1 MISLLAAA
9 VMLQTSQLRPDPGI
23 EFAEKADKAMKQPT
37 CTEEFKSFVLGY
49 SLQRA
54 RGIAS
59 ITTDELTRA
68 HLLLCGQ
75 LAAIADD
82 EIGKQILEQASLM
95 KYLDGVQPPNE
106 TARIICVN
114 SIKTA
119 AAKDKYSK
127 GDIGWSFSAGLIA
140 GDLTFY
146 LLSSEIAGP
155 SDALEELIAM
165 TLIKADLLG
174 KLKPGAK
181 LETCA
186 SQMRS
191 LGSLAKTK
199 SKSERIKAP
208 TRTLLDNFLAINP
221 AK

>member
-1 MISLLAAA
+1 
-9 VMLQTSQLRPDPGI
+9 MLQTSQLRPDPGI
-23 EFAEKADKAMKQPT
+23 EFAEKADKAMKLPS
-37 CTEEFKSFVLGY
+37 CTAEFKAFVLGY

-82 EIGKQILEQASLM
+82 EIGKALLEQASLM

-119 AAKDKYSK
+119 AAKEAYSK
-127 GDIGWSFSAGLIA
+127 GDAGWAYSAGLIA

-146 LLSSEIAGP
+146 LLSQEVAGTSE
-155 SDALEELIAM
+155 ALEELIAM
-165 TLIKADLLG
+165 TLTKADLLG
-174 KLKPGAK
+174 RLKPGAK
-181 LETCA
+181 LDACA
-186 SQMRS
+186 SQMRA
-191 LGSLAKTK
+191 LGTLSK
-199 SKSERIKAP
+199 SKSKIEKIKAP
-208 TRTLLDNFLAINP
+208 TRSLLDNFLAINP
-221 AK
+221 AKE